1 MSLSASVP
9 AIADMTVNLAGRHEL
24 QGLGSIRVEV
34 TGMAVA
40 LGTSSVSEI
49 SLRAAVLARL
59 KQRGVPVAAALSVDS
74 PQLIITLG
82 PVEYESLYFVTIEA
96 RLVERCS
103 LARAPK
109 PPERTCVTWRVTSP
123 LAIVARGT
131 ESRLEQLVLAAV
143 DQFANDYLFDN
154 PKVSKN
160 EETSN
165 QGVQPTRGA
174 PANSP

>member
-96 RLVERCS
+96 R
-103 LARAPK
+103 
-109 PPERTCVTWRVTSP
+109 RV
-123 LAIVARGT
+123 
-131 ESRLEQLVLAAV
+131 
-143 DQFANDYLFDN
+143 
-154 PKVSKN
+154 
-160 EETSN
+160 
-165 QGVQPTRGA
+165 
-174 PANSP
+174 